1 VTDPEDLLHS
11 FPEEAPPAEIVLAA
25 VRAFRYRAIAIV
37 ASIIAAM
44 LIATFAVG
52 KIGPSDVDAEVAAA
66 VRDGAD
72 VVPVLT
78 GAQYDGIFVSFS
90 ELVVDGNTGYAR
102 LLVWDTKG
110 RAEIDFDVVAIE
122 IAGQRQEIF
131 SNSIANLMSYR
142 DLDGVLRKRTS
153 DAGWF
158 RFESSTGIK
167 PPVALEVQ
175 LLIVPEEVVLYGGD
189 LDGPF
194 PILRLEWSGSP

>member
-1 VTDPEDLLHS
+1 MTDPEDLLRG
-11 FPEEAPPAEIVLAA
+11 FPEESPPPEIVIAA
-25 VRAFRYRAIAIV
+25 VRAFRYRAIAIG

-44 LIATFAVG
+44 FIATFALG

-66 VRDGAD
+66 MRGGAD

-78 GAQYDGIFVSFS
+78 GAQYDGTFVTFS
-90 ELVVDGNTGYAR
+90 ELVIDGNTGYAR

-110 RAEIDFDVVAIE
+110 YAEVDFDVVAIE
-122 IAGQRQEIF
+122 IAGQRQEIL
-131 SNSIANLMSYR
+131 SNSIANLVSYR
-142 DLDGVLRKRTS
+142 DLDGMLRERTR

-158 RFESSTGIK
+158 QFESPTGIK

-175 LLIVPEEVVLYGGD
+175 LLIVPEEVVLYGGN

>member
-1 VTDPEDLLHS
+1 MTDPEDLLHS
-11 FPEEAPPAEIVLAA
+11 FPEEAPPPEIVLAA
-25 VRAFRYRAIAIV
+25 VRAFRYRAIAIG

-44 LIATFAVG
+44 FIATFALG

-78 GAQYDGIFVSFS
+78 SAQYDGIFVSFS

-110 RAEIDFDVVAIE
+110 HAEVDFDVVAIE

-131 SNSIANLMSYR
+131 SNSIAGLVSYR

-158 RFESSTGIK
+158 RFESPTGIK
-167 PPVALEVQ
+167 PPVVLEVQ
-175 LLIVPEEVVLYGGD
+175 LLIVPADVVLHGGN